1 MRKVF
6 SKINIPALLTTVA
19 LIMLI
24 LAVPDFTYA
33 QGGSSPGFWSRV
45 ASAFEAALLA
55 IPGAISII
63 ILKLATL
70 LTHLSGMIL
79 NYVVQFTV
87 VEMSAKIEGLPMIN
101 LAWRTIRD
109 VANMAFI
116 FVLLYAAITTILG
129 MGEDNKKLIVR
140 VVIVAILINFS
151 LFFTKL
157 VIDASNVIAIS
168 FYDAIAPGATAQN
181 LNLGISSNLM
191 GVLNLQSIYDA
202 TGGIPGADLLTIGVM
217 GTILALVAAFV
228 FFAISIMLVIRFVVL
243 IFTMILSPI
252 AFMSFIL
259 PQLSKYRDQW
269 WNALSG
275 QAFFAPIYFLL
286 TWIVIVISRGILGAT
301 GGTNGNLATALGGM
315 VGPSGERIPAN
326 EGSIALLV
334 NFIIV
339 IVLLIASLMIAKE
352 WANKAGSGVSSA
364 TKWAM
369 GAAGGATLGLA
380 GAASRATIGRA
391 GQALGE
397 SEALKKARDW
407 TQKRGG
413 FLAGTVG
420 GGLIRGTQAVGKK
433 AGSSTFDMRGTGLG
447 GTLDAGKASGKGGY
461 EAWRKEAAKKE
472 EEYAKSQEPSDKTK
486 SKAKNTRDE
495 ANKEIDTYQK
505 EYEDAVKRG
514 GQHSVMAQYASR
526 NLEKAKKKKAEADE
540 ILGNKDEVEGA
551 VKREEDRKKREAE
564 KIKNNEELRAAE
576 LAERS
581 AQDTVNKLEA
591 EAKSA
596 IGTADEDRRKME
608 VAAAKENLEKTREAA
623 KEIRRIN
630 KETIEKSNET
640 FDKNISDIKESEVKP
655 IGEVR
660 KKNYADE
667 IEKSRWAKFRGYNY
681 TAAAQIRRG
690 KKSAKELI
698 DEALKATGEKKDE
711 EEKSETPPVTP
722 PPPTTPPPT
731 GGTT

>member
-369 GAAGGATLGLA
+369 GAAGGAVFGGTAALTRNIVGSRAAAMAEDENLKGRAAAGSRLAKLQLYTANKAA
-380 GAASRATIGRA
+380 GASFDIRGA
-391 GQALGE
+391 GLGGQL
-397 SEALKKARDW
+397 EAGKAKK
-407 TQKRGG
+407 GG
-413 FLAGTVG
+413 FLQDQKDRAKAYEKYRPSKTAGN
-420 GGLIRGTQAVGKK
+420 K
-433 AGSSTFDMRGTGLG
+433 A
-447 GTLDAGKASGKGGY
+447 
-461 EAWRKEAAKKE
+461 ENEV
-472 EEYAKSQEPSDKTK
+472 
-486 SKAKNTRDE
+486 SKAKNQLITAENE
-495 ANKEIDTYQK
+495 ARERARKEINK
-505 EYEDAVKRG
+505 
-514 GQHSVMAQYASR
+514 HSQLV
-526 NLEKAKKKKAEADE
+526 
-540 ILGNKDEVEGA
+540 
-551 VKREEDRKKREAE
+551 EAE
-564 KIKNNEELRAAE
+564 KEFEEARREAAQPIQLTGLSAEEKANIKSRLEERVKITENKVKQESEKLKKEREQFIKAETTEERGRLARARLIRMEISNRMDRMASKAENSGITLIPKMRSLGPVRVSGVVLSGKDKAAAIRAAARGKSRKEQIAE
-576 LAERS
+576 LAI
-581 AQDTVNKLEA
+581 KEA
-591 EAKSA
+591 E
-596 IGTADEDRRKME
+596 EE
-608 VAAAKENLEKTREAA
+608 
-623 KEIRRIN
+623 N
-630 KETIEKSNET
+630 KE
-640 FDKNISDIKESEVKP
+640 KESSQETKP
-655 IGEVR
+655 QTP
-660 KKNYADE
+660 
-667 IEKSRWAKFRGYNY
+667 
-681 TAAAQIRRG
+681 TA
-690 KKSAKELI
+690 
-698 DEALKATGEKKDE
+698 
-711 EEKSETPPVTP
+711 EEKPKET
-722 PPPTTPPPT
+722 
-731 GGTT
+731 